1 MGDINREYIE
11 QYIRALLP
19 KGDDYITSLE
29 EYALE
34 HNVPIVHPE
43 VAQML
48 KVLVRMNKPKRI
60 LEVGTAIG
68 YSASIMASVMDTG
81 EIITI
86 EKNKDI
92 IDLAKE
98 NIKQMGFEERITII
112 EGDAEDVLSNLEGK
126 FDFIFLD
133 ASKGHYKE
141 FFSKFI
147 DKLNEGGIVVS
158 DNILFKG
165 MVATDEL
172 VIRRKKT
179 IVKRMRDYLEYIS
192 NEPSLE
198 TSVIPI
204 GDGLAISYKKETIKW
219 TNQNY

>member
-92 IDLAKE
+92 IDLAKK
-98 NIKQMGFEERITII
+98 NIKEMGLEERITII

-204 GDGLAISYKKETIKW
+204 GDGLAISYKKETIK
-219 TNQNY
+219 

>member
-204 GDGLAISYKKETIKW
+204 GDGLAISYKKETIK
-219 TNQNY
+219 